1 MKKKAIILGATGLV
15 GRNLVKLLLDDDRYE
30 GVTVFVRRSTG
41 SLHPKLTE
49 HSVDF
54 DNPGP
59 WEALVTGEDLFSCL
73 GTTIKKAGS
82 KDAQYTI
89 DYTYQYRT
97 AKAAAENGVTTYV
110 LVSSSGA
117 NPHSR
122 IFYSRIKGELDRHV
136 KGLPF
141 QTVCILKPSVL
152 MGEREEKRTGES
164 LGVFLGK
171 ILIPLIPPLKKYRPI
186 PAETVAKAMIKA
198 ANDPD
203 RQAISEYELEEI
215 FVLADK

>member
-1 MKKKAIILGATGLV
+1 MKKRALILGATGLV
-15 GRNLVKLLLDDDRYE
+15 GGHLVKLLLDDDRYE
-30 GVTVFVRRSTG
+30 RLTVFVRRSPG
-41 SLHPKLTE
+41 ILHPKLTE
-49 HSVDF
+49 HIVDF
-54 DNPGP
+54 DNPEA
-59 WEALVTGEDLFSCL
+59 WEGLVTGDDLFSCL

-82 KDAQYTI
+82 QDAQHRI

-97 AKAAAENGVTTYV
+97 AKAAAEKGVTTYV

-122 IFYSRIKGELDRHV
+122 IFYSRIKGELDRDV
-136 KGLPF
+136 RGLPF
-141 QTVCILKPSVL
+141 RTISILKPSVL

-171 ILIPLIPPLKKYRPI
+171 ILIPLIPPLRKYRPI

-203 RQAISEYELEEI
+203 ARDFSEYELEEI
-215 FVLADK
+215 FALADK

>member
-1 MKKKAIILGATGLV
+1 MKKTAIVLGATGLV
-15 GRNLVKLLLDDDRYE
+15 GRHLVKLLLDDGRYE
-30 GVTVFVRRSTG
+30 KITVFVRRSPG
-41 SLHPKLTE
+41 IEHPKLRP
-49 HSVDF
+49 HIVDF
-54 DNPGP
+54 DTPEA
-59 WEALVTGEDLFSCL
+59 WEELVTGDDLFSCL

-82 KDAQYTI
+82 QEAQYRV
-89 DYTYQYRT
+89 DYAYQYRT
-97 AKAAAENGVTTYV
+97 AKTAAVNGVTTYV

-117 NPHSR
+117 NAHSR
-122 IFYSRIKGELDRHV
+122 IFYSRIKGELDRDV

-141 QTVCILKPSVL
+141 KTVCILKPSVL

-171 ILIPLIPPLKKYRPI
+171 VLIPLVPTLRKYRPI

-203 RQAISEYELEEI
+203 HRAISEYELEEI
-215 FVLADK
+215 FALADK

>member
-1 MKKKAIILGATGLV
+1 MKKRALILGATGLV
-15 GRNLVKLLLDDDRYE
+15 GGHLVKLLLDDDRYE
-30 GVTVFVRRSTG
+30 KVTVFVRRSTG
-41 SLHPKLTE
+41 ISHPKLTE

-54 DNPGP
+54 DNLDAWGG
-59 WEALVTGEDLFSCL
+59 LVTGDDLFSCL

-82 KDAQYTI
+82 QDAQYMI

-97 AKAAAENGVTTYV
+97 AKAAAESGVSTYV

-122 IFYSRIKGELDRHV
+122 IFYSRIKGELDRDV

-141 QTVCILKPSVL
+141 KTVSILKPSVL
-152 MGEREEKRTGES
+152 MGERKEKRTGES
-164 LGVFLGK
+164 LGVFLGT
-171 ILIPLIPPLKKYRPI
+171 ILIPLIPPLRKYRPI

-198 ANDPD
+198 ANDTDAP
-203 RQAISEYELEEI
+203 AISEYELEEI
-215 FVLADK
+215 FDLADK

>member
-1 MKKKAIILGATGLV
+1 MKKRALILGATGLV
-15 GRNLVKLLLDDDRYE
+15 GGHLVTFLLNDDRYE
-30 GVTVFVRRSTG
+30 RVTVFVRRSTG
-41 SLHPKLTE
+41 ILHPKLTE
-49 HSVDF
+49 HTVDF
-54 DNPGP
+54 DNPGQ
-59 WEALVTGEDLFSCL
+59 WEALVTGDDLFSCL

-82 KDAQYTI
+82 KDAQYRI

-97 AKAAAENGVTTYV
+97 AKGAANNGVSTYV

-122 IFYSRIKGELDRHV
+122 IFYSRIKGELDRDV

-141 QTVCILKPSVL
+141 KTLCILKPSVL
-152 MGEREEKRTGES
+152 MGEREEKRRGES
-164 LGVFLGK
+164 IGVFLGT
-171 ILIPLIPPLKKYRPI
+171 ILIPLIPPLRKYRPI

-203 RQAISEYELEEI
+203 RRAISEYELEEI
-215 FVLADK
+215 FALADK